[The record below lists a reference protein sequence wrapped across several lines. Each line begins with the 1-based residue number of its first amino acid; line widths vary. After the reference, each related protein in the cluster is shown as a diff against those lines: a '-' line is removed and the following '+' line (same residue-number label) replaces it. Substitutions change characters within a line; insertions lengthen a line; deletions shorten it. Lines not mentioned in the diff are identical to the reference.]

1 MPRARPADGAEP
13 MPELAVLHSS
23 RLSAPP
29 GDGIK
34 GPIAA
39 GLAVA
44 LIFFAGFGSWA
55 AYAPLN
61 GAVVAPAVVKVEGS
75 RKTIQHLDG
84 GIVKELKVKEGDHVT
99 AGEIVIALEDT
110 QPRAARDI
118 LARQYDLLRAQEAR
132 LLAERDGAR
141 EVGFPAD
148 LLARRDE
155 PEVDKLLSTEKRQ
168 FQIRRT
174 SLEGQI
180 DVLNQRIH
188 QSDEQIAGLQ
198 AQQAAVRKQIEIIT
212 AQLRDEYFLLE
223 KGLTQRPRVLELERA
238 SAGLRGQDG
247 DITASIARARQAIGE
262 MQFQIIQ
269 AGNDRVTDVAK
280 DLRDTQAKLVDLFP
294 RLQAAQ
300 DVLDRTQMRTPYSG
314 VVVDLGVFS
323 VGAVIQ
329 RGDKVMDIVPTQNEL
344 TVEANVNVD
353 DIHDVHPGM
362 RAEVHFTAYK
372 QRVIPVIHGIVV
384 DVSADR
390 LTDKRTGQ
398 PYYTAVVRVDRAELA
413 KSKEIELYP
422 GMAATVMIETKA
434 RTALDYLLG
443 PVVAS
448 LDQSFRQK

>member
-1 MPRARPADGAEP
+1 
-13 MPELAVLHSS
+13 MPELAALHSS

-29 GDGIK
+29 SDGAK
-34 GPIAA
+34 GQIAA
-39 GLAVA
+39 GLAVV
-44 LIFFAGFGSWA
+44 LIFFAGFGGWA

-84 GIVKELKVKEGDHVT
+84 GIVKELRVKEGDHVA
-99 AGEIVIALEDT
+99 AGEVVIALEQT
-110 QPRAARDI
+110 QARAARDV

-141 EVGFPAD
+141 EIGFPAD
-148 LLARRDE
+148 LLARREE
-155 PEVDKLLSTEKRQ
+155 PEVDKPLSTEARQ

-188 QSDEQIAGLQ
+188 QGDEQIGGLQ
-198 AQQAAVRKQIEIIT
+198 AQQVAVRKQIEIIT

-238 SAGLRGQDG
+238 AAGLRGQDG

-262 MQFQIIQ
+262 TQFQIVQ

-280 DLRDTQAKLVDLFP
+280 DLRDAQSKLVDLFP
-294 RLQAAQ
+294 RFQAAQ

-314 VVVDLGVFS
+314 IVVDLGVFS

-329 RGDKVMDIVPTQNEL
+329 RGEKVMDIVPTQNQL
-344 TVEANVNVD
+344 SVEANVNVD
-353 DIHDVHPGM
+353 DIHEVHPGM

-372 QRVIPVIHGIVV
+372 QRVTPVINGILV

-398 PYYTAVVRVDRAELA
+398 PYYTAVVRVDREELA

-443 PVVAS
+443 PIVAS
-448 LDQSFRQK
+448 FDQSFRQK

>member
-1 MPRARPADGAEP
+1 M
-13 MPELAVLHSS
+13 
-23 RLSAPP
+23 
-29 GDGIK
+29 
-34 GPIAA
+34 
-39 GLAVA
+39 
-44 LIFFAGFGSWA
+44 
-55 AYAPLN
+55 
-61 GAVVAPAVVKVEGS
+61 
-75 RKTIQHLDG
+75 
-84 GIVKELKVKEGDHVT
+84 
-99 AGEIVIALEDT
+99 
-110 QPRAARDI
+110 
-118 LARQYDLLRAQEAR
+118 RAQEAR
-132 LLAERDGAR
+132 LLAERDSKPSI
-141 EVGFPAD
+141 GFPAD
-148 LLARRDE
+148 LLARREE
-155 PEVDKLLSTEKRQ
+155 PEVDKLLSTETRQ

-198 AQQAAVRKQIEIIT
+198 AQQVAVRKQIEIIT
-212 AQLRDEYFLLE
+212 AQLHDEYFLLE
-223 KGLTQRPRVLELERA
+223 KGLTHRPRVLELERA
-238 SAGLRGQDG
+238 AAGLRGQDG

-329 RGDKVMDIVPTQNEL
+329 RGDKVMDIVPAQNEL

-353 DIHDVHPGM
+353 DIHEVHPGM

-372 QRVIPVIHGIVV
+372 QRVIPVIHGVVV

-398 PYYTAVVRVDRAELA
+398 PYYTAVVRVDREELA
-413 KSKEIELYP
+413 MSKEIELYP
-422 GMAATVMIETKA
+422 GMAATVMIETQA

-448 LDQSFRQK
+448 FDQSFRQK